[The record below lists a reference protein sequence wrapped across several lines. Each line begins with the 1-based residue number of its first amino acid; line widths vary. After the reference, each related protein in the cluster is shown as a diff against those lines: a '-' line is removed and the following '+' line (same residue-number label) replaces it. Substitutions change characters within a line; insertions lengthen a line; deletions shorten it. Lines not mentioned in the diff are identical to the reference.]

1 MSARLVTLLMIGL
14 LILGIAGQSWAQL
27 TRTYSNPMNFSN
39 DQPSDQNFQIPHYS
53 PNALG
58 PTNDQNINKKATNL
72 WGASNFGSGSRSSGH
87 TNVRRSLGLNPFWS
101 QPAGPLII

>member
-39 DQPSDQNFQIPHYS
+39 NQPSEQNFQIPHYS

-58 PTNDQNINKKATNL
+58 PANGQDINKKATNL
-72 WGASNFGSGSRSSGH
+72 WGAGNFSSGVEVQVTPMFGSPWGLTPFGPSRPDH
-87 TNVRRSLGLNPFWS
+87 
-101 QPAGPLII
+101 